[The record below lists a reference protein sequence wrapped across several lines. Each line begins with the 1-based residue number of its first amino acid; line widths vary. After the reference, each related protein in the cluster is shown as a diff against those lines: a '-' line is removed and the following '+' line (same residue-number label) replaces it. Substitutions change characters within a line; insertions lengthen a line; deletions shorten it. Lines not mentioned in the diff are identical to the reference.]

1 MRYKT
6 NTLKKDISILCLVA
20 TTLFFSGCAGKRWT
34 GPLEAEENIAIQ
46 EVVKRMQAKERGC
59 PQSFDADMKMFWKAP
74 LEERAVEGYLQLL
87 APSFLK
93 LVISNPLGQP
103 VFVFSGNGKT
113 FQLLEPV
120 RRKHIRGV
128 VRSIALR
135 NEIPLILAQGD
146 WFAYLTGRLPGRQLD
161 IIEILQDKTNETIWL
176 QISTPAAKN
185 KLVEG
190 KLYLHLDSQH
200 EKVLGYLFLDDKGN
214 TLAEFSYAEKEGE
227 KDHCTVQPRILVGGL
242 PWGAE
247 IRIELDNIS
256 NFDRI
261 QKRDF
266 TLPVPR
272 GFSKQL
278 WP

>member
-1 MRYKT
+1 MPYNKI
-6 NTLKKDISILCLVA
+6 NSFKHSILILCLLI
-20 TTLFFSGCAGKRWT
+20 TTLLFSGCAGKRWAE
-34 GPLEAEENIAIQ
+34 PLEADEKGAI
-46 EVVKRMQAKERGC
+46 EALVKRMQAKELQC
-59 PQSFDADMKMFWKAP
+59 PQSFDADMKMFWKTP
-74 LEERAVEGYLQLL
+74 LEDRAVEGYLQLL

-103 VFVFSGNGKT
+103 VFAFSGDGKT
-113 FQLLEPV
+113 FQLLEPT

-128 VRSIALR
+128 VRSIAIR

-146 WFAYLTGRLPGRQLD
+146 WFAYLTGRLPDRQLT
-161 IIEILQDKTNETIWL
+161 ILEILKDKENATIWL
-176 QISTPAAKN
+176 QIAIPATKN
-185 KLVEG
+185 MAEG
-190 KLYLHLDSQH
+190 KLFLHLAPLK
-200 EKVLGYLFLDDKGN
+200 EKVLGYLFLDDTGN
-214 TLAEFSYAEKEGE
+214 TLAEFSYLETDGE
-227 KDHCTVQPRILVGGL
+227 KDRCTVQNQTVISGL

-247 IRIELDNIS
+247 IRIEMKNLS
-256 NFDRI
+256 RFDRI